1 MISRGNNVPEGME
14 EWRARVEYAPYQKT
28 PRGKTHRDKRE
39 GTIERDAS
47 YVKFVKDLEAQMEG
61 PPVAPMSAEQALERR
76 EAAERASSGKGD
88 FKVSALLKYVMDK
101 KKKEM
106 ALRTA
111 TKAAKAAA
119 KGGKRAGGKDAKQ
132 QREVGHGRRDKKGA
146 KGGGK
151 GGAKHARARQQTGA
165 QAARA
170 QRQDAGEAAGRQG
183 EETTAGAQET
193 AAAGAQA
200 GQGEGAQAAA
210 QAAAGRSRGRGR
222 VWTQAGAGAEGCQG
236 GWRRRESRRR
246 GSRRARGWKA
256 KAKARRAGVQEQ

>member
-1 MISRGNNVPEGME
+1 ME

-132 QREVGHGRRDKKGA
+132 QREVGPRQTGQKERPRVAARGAPSSPRPATNRRPSRPRPTAGRR
-146 KGGGK
+146 
-151 GGAKHARARQQTGA
+151 RSSR
-165 QAARA
+165 
-170 QRQDAGEAAGRQG
+170 
-183 EETTAGAQET
+183 TA
-193 AAAGAQA
+193 
-200 GQGEGAQAAA
+200 
-210 QAAAGRSRGRGR
+210 
-222 VWTQAGAGAEGCQG
+222 
-236 GWRRRESRRR
+236 RRRNNRRSPRDSRRR
-246 GSRRARGWKA
+246 SPSRSR
-256 KAKARRAGVQEQ
+256 